1 MIRQVIVR
9 NCQKLI
15 SQNQLRFISLSS
27 RSLSGVQQ
35 SDDVTH
41 FGFETVKTSEKSK
54 KGEFLRFALCSDGS
68 NSSTWYSISS

>member
-9 NCQKLI
+9 NCQKLL
-15 SQNQLRFISLSS
+15 SQNQVRSTFLLTRNASS
-27 RSLSGVQQ
+27 VQQ

-54 KGEFLRFALCSDGS
+54 KGKLMK
-68 NSSTWYSISS
+68 